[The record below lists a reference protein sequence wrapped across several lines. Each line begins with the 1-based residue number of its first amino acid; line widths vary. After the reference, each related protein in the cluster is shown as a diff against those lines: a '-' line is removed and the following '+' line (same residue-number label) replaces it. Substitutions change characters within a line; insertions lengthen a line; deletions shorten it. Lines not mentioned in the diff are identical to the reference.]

1 MDVHKE
7 AIVIAVLNG
16 SGKLVMET
24 ILETK
29 ACNVITWAE
38 RPQEAEDKIRDYLAT
53 FNWNLIEADKI
64 ELADRDK
71 DYGEEFN
78 ELLAQAEVN
87 PNAIILRRF
96 YTYKPM

>member
-1 MDVHKE
+1 
-7 AIVIAVLNG
+7 
-16 SGKLVMET
+16 
-24 ILETK
+24 
-29 ACNVITWAE
+29 
-38 RPQEAEDKIRDYLAT
+38 LAT

-87 PNAIILRRF
+87 PNAIILGRF
-96 YTYKPM
+96 YTYKPMASAGSMLFTGE

>member
-1 MDVHKE
+1 MDYLPDP
-7 AIVIAVLNG
+7 LN
-16 SGKLVMET
+16 
-24 ILETK
+24 
-29 ACNVITWAE
+29 
-38 RPQEAEDKIRDYLAT
+38 PQHFLHVSRTYAYLAT

-78 ELLAQAEVN
+78 ELLARAEVN